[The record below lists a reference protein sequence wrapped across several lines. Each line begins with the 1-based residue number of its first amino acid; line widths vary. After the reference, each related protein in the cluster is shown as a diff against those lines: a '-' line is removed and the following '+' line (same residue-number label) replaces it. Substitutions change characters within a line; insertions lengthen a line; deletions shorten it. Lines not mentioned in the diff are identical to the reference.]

1 MNHRLLDVVVLA
13 RDIPARGLRKGDIG
27 TIVEVHG
34 REAFEVEIA
43 TATGHAQAILTLT
56 PDDFRAA
63 AGSDIPTVRQT

>member
-13 RDIPARGLRKGDIG
+13 RDFPARGLRKGDIG

-34 REAFEVEIA
+34 RGTFEVELA

-56 PDDFRAA
+56 PDDFRPAA
-63 AGSDIPTVRQT
+63 DNDMPAVRPM